1 MADKYT
7 SDRNTVGTLLALTS
21 PSIEVPEWQRSY
33 SWDNPR
39 VEIFW
44 NDLLNFSNRY
54 PDKNITDQEYFLGA
68 LVIVDAG
75 GKQLLLDG
83 QQRLATAT
91 ILLSVTRDFLKEYK
105 ADAAGRVQQRYIADI
120 DDATNTTN
128 HKLTMNRYDKEFFQR
143 EIQEFPA
150 VEPAPVPKLNSHHA
164 IRAARD
170 FFKKTFETKY
180 TELGRG
186 EPAYRWALRIQDV
199 LTNHVSL
206 VAVRSTDEDNAS
218 SVFET
223 LNDRGIGLSTPD
235 LLRTLLLRRA
245 NTGAERDEIINLWE
259 TILAIEDEASVQSF
273 LRHYWLSQ
281 YGDIKTHALYREIKQ
296 HIETKNVESLTFS
309 RELAKTAAL
318 YHDIVTATEAEPDL
332 RRSLLAIQMLG
343 AASLLPAILSAYSIE
358 DIEGRKRF
366 LNALVAAFVR
376 HSVIGGLELSKLE
389 NIAFEIARQLRA
401 DKAFEASISKLAAFV
416 PTDDQFTTRFKTA
429 RVGRRNSARY
439 VLREIEHAIRKTKEL
454 AVEETDRVHVEHI
467 YPQTPAAADRWKDH
481 DLWIDRLGNLTLLAK
496 RLNEKIK
503 NGNFS
508 VKKPEYEKSDLEL
521 TKQLLK
527 YADWN
532 TSNVNER
539 QEWMAGFAK
548 DIWRVA

>member
-7 SDRNTVGTLLALTS
+7 SDRNTVGALLALTS
-21 PSIEVPEWQRSY
+21 PSIQVPEWQRSY
-33 SWDNPR
+33 SWDNPH

-54 PDKNITDQEYFLGA
+54 PDRNISDQEYFLGA

-91 ILLSVTRDFLKEYK
+91 ILLSVIRDFLQEYK
-105 ADAAGRVQQRYIADI
+105 ADAAGRTQQRYIADI

-128 HKLTMNRYDKEFFQR
+128 YKLTMNRYDKEFFQR
-143 EIQEFPA
+143 KIQEFPA
-150 VEPAPVPKLNSHHA
+150 ADPVPIPKLASHHA
-164 IRAARD
+164 IYTARE
-170 FFKKTFETKY
+170 FFKKAFEKKY
-180 TELGRG
+180 IELGRG
-186 EPAYRWALRIQDV
+186 EPAYRWALRIQEV

-245 NTGAERDEIINLWE
+245 NTDAERDEIINLWE

-296 HIETKNVESLTFS
+296 HIETKNVESLNFS
-309 RELAKTAAL
+309 RELAKAAAL
-318 YHDIVTATEAEPDL
+318 YHDIVTATETEPDL
-332 RRSLLAIQMLG
+332 RRSLLAIQALG
-343 AASLLPAILSAYSIE
+343 ATSLLPATLSAYSIE
-358 DIEGRKRF
+358 NIEARKKF
-366 LNALVAAFVR
+366 LNTLVATFVR
-376 HSVIGGLELSKLE
+376 HSVIGGLEMSKLE
-389 NIAFEIARQLRA
+389 NIAFEIARQSRV
-401 DKAFEASISKLAAFV
+401 DKIFEPSITKLVAFA
-416 PTDDQFTTRFKTA
+416 PTDDQFTTKFKTA
-429 RVGRRNSARY
+429 RVGRRSSARY

-454 AVEETDRVHVEHI
+454 AVEGADRVHVEHI
-467 YPQTPAAADRWKDH
+467 YPQTPPDADKWGGH

-503 NGNFS
+503 NSKFL
-508 VKKPEYEKSDLEL
+508 VKKPEYAKSDLEL

-527 YADWN
+527 YDDWN
-532 TSNVNER
+532 TENINER

-548 DIWRVA
+548 DVWKIA

>member
-7 SDRNTVGTLLALTS
+7 SDRNSVGALLALTS
-21 PSIEVPEWQRSY
+21 PSIQVPDWQRSY

-39 VEIFW
+39 IEIFW

-54 PDKNITDQEYFLGA
+54 PEKNITDQEYFLGA

-91 ILLSVTRDFLKEYK
+91 ILLSVIRDFLKEYK

-128 HKLTMNRYDKEFFQR
+128 YKLTMNRYDKEFFQR

-150 VEPAPVPKLNSHHA
+150 VEPAPDPKLTSQHT

-170 FFKKTFETKY
+170 FFRKTFETKY
-180 TELGRG
+180 TDLGRG

-245 NTGAERDEIINLWE
+245 NTDAERDEIINLWE
-259 TILAIEDEASVQSF
+259 TILGIEDEASVQNF

-296 HIETKNVESLTFS
+296 HIETKNVESLSFS
-309 RELAKTAAL
+309 RELGKAAAL
-318 YHDIVTATEAEPDL
+318 YHDIVTATETEPDL
-332 RRSLLAIQMLG
+332 RRSLLAIQALG
-343 AASLLPAILSAYSIE
+343 ATSLLPAILSAYSIE
-358 DIEGRKRF
+358 DIEGRKKF
-366 LNALVAAFVR
+366 LNTLVATFVR
-376 HSVIGGLELSKLE
+376 HSVIGGLEMSKLE
-389 NIAFEIARQLRA
+389 NIAFEIARQLRV
-401 DKAFEASISKLAAFV
+401 DKAFEPSIAKLAAFA
-416 PTDDQFTTRFKTA
+416 PTDDQFTTKFKTA
-429 RVGRRNSARY
+429 RVGRRSSARY
-439 VLREIEHAIRKTKEL
+439 VLREIEHAIRETKEL
-454 AVEETDRVHVEHI
+454 AVEGTDRVHVEHI
-467 YPQTPAAADRWKDH
+467 YPQTPPDADKWKDH

-503 NGNFS
+503 NAKFP

-532 TSNVNER
+532 TANINER
-539 QEWMAGFAK
+539 QEWMADFAK
-548 DIWRVA
+548 DIWKVA

>member
-1 MADKYT
+1 MAEKYT

-21 PSIEVPEWQRSY
+21 PSIQVPEWQRSY
-33 SWDNPR
+33 SWDTPR
-39 VEIFW
+39 VQIFW

-54 PDKNITDQEYFLGA
+54 PDRNIADQEYFLGA

-75 GKQLLLDG
+75 ANQLLLDG

-91 ILLSVTRDFLKEYK
+91 ILLSVIRDFLKEYK
-105 ADAAGRVQQRYIADI
+105 ADAAGRIQQRYIADI

-143 EIQEFPA
+143 EIQEFPS
-150 VEPAPVPKLNSHHA
+150 VEPAPVPKLTSHHA
-164 IRAARD
+164 IRAARE

-186 EPAYRWALRIQDV
+186 EPAYRWALRLQDV

-245 NTGAERDEIINLWE
+245 NTDAERDEIINQWE
-259 TILAIEDEASVQSF
+259 TILAIEDEANVQSF

-296 HIETKNVESLTFS
+296 HIETNNVPSLSFS
-309 RELAKTAAL
+309 RELAKAAAL

-332 RRSLLAIQMLG
+332 RRSLLAIQTLG

-358 DIEGRKRF
+358 DIEGRKKF
-366 LNALVAAFVR
+366 LSTLVATFVR
-376 HSVIGGLELSKLE
+376 HSVIGGLEMSKLE
-389 NIAFEIARQLRA
+389 NIAFEIARQSRV
-401 DKAFEASISKLAAFV
+401 DKAFAPSVSKLTAFA
-416 PTDDQFTTRFKTA
+416 PTDEQFTTKFKTA
-429 RVGRRNSARY
+429 RVGRRSSARY
-439 VLREIEHAIRKTKEL
+439 VLQEMEHAIRKTKEL
-454 AVEETDRVHVEHI
+454 AVEGTDRVHVEHI
-467 YPQTPAAADRWKDH
+467 YPQTPADPDKWKDH

-496 RLNEKIK
+496 RINEKIK
-503 NGNFS
+503 NATFS
-508 VKKPEYEKSDLEL
+508 AKKPEYEKSDLEV

-532 TSNVNER
+532 TANVNER
-539 QEWMAGFAK
+539 QEWMAAFAK
-548 DIWRVA
+548 DIWKVA

>member
-7 SDRNTVGTLLALTS
+7 SDRNTVGTLLTLTS
-21 PSIEVPEWQRSY
+21 PSIQVPEWQRSY
-33 SWDNPR
+33 SWDNSR

-44 NDLLNFSNRY
+44 SDLLTFSNRY
-54 PDKNITDQEYFLGA
+54 PEQNIADQEYFLGA
-68 LVIVDAG
+68 LVVVDAG

-91 ILLSVTRDFLKEYK
+91 ILLSVVRDFLKEYK

-128 HKLTMNRYDKEFFQR
+128 HKLSMNRYDKEFFQR

-150 VEPAPVPKLNSHHA
+150 VEPAPVPNLTSHHA
-164 IRAARD
+164 IRNAHN

-180 TELGRG
+180 AELGRG

-245 NTGAERDEIINLWE
+245 NSEAERDEIINLWE
-259 TILAIEDEASVQSF
+259 SILAIEEETKVQSF

-281 YGDIKTHALYREIKQ
+281 HGDVKTHALYREIKQ
-296 HIETKNVESLTFS
+296 YIETKNVESLSFS
-309 RELAKTAAL
+309 RELAKAAAL
-318 YHDIVTATEAEPDL
+318 YHEIVTATETEPEV
-332 RRSLLAIQMLG
+332 RRSLSAIETLG
-343 AASLLPAILSAYSIE
+343 ASSLLPAILSAYSIE
-358 DIEGRKRF
+358 DIEGRKKF
-366 LNALVAAFVR
+366 LNVLVATFIR
-376 HSVIGGLELSKLE
+376 HSVIGGLEMSKLE
-389 NIAFEIARQLRA
+389 SVAFEMARQLRA
-401 DKAFEASISKLAAFV
+401 DKAFEASLSKLAAFA
-416 PTDDQFTTRFKTA
+416 PTDDQFTAKFRTA
-429 RVGRRNSARY
+429 RVGRRASARY

-454 AVEETDRVHVEHI
+454 AVEGADRVHVEHI
-467 YPQTPAAADRWKDH
+467 YPQTPDAADKWKDH

-496 RLNEKIK
+496 RLNEKIRNAK
-503 NGNFS
+503 FS

-532 TSNVNER
+532 TTNINER
-539 QEWMAGFAK
+539 QEWMADFAR
-548 DIWRVA
+548 DIWKVA